1 MTNVRCS
8 PFFLLI
14 LIGVLL
20 AGCASDQFRSEV
32 RSDEMRDLAALPI
45 LKIPFRKSAIDFW
58 LKGVPAR
65 KYTIIGV
72 IDDRR
77 RENPFMQKSFYADIA
92 GLVKEKGGD
101 AAIDLLAEDSVETMI
116 ANDCRESPGSQ
127 NFCGDDSGASL
138 SRFAPG
144 NEQTIYSLNR
154 DATSAPI
161 RYKDTHLLVIRYAD

>member
-20 AGCASDQFRSEV
+20 AGCASDQFRAEV
-32 RSDEMRDLAALPI
+32 SSDEMRDVAALPV
-45 LKIPFRKSAIDFW
+45 LKMPFRKEGIDFW
-58 LKGVPAR
+58 LKGVPSR

-77 RENPFMQKSFYADIA
+77 RENPFMQKFFYRDIA
-92 GLVKEKGGD
+92 ELVREKGGD
-101 AAIDLLAEDSVETMI
+101 AAIDLVSEDSVETMI
-116 ANDCRESPGSQ
+116 ANDCHESPGSG
-127 NFCGDDSGASL
+127 NFCDDDSGASW

-144 NEQTIYSLNR
+144 NEETIYSLNR
-154 DATSAPI
+154 DATSAPLKY
-161 RYKDTHLLVIRYAD
+161 RDTHLLVIRYAD